1 MNSNIRLE
9 STKFVKISPFM
20 KRYLFMVFF
29 VMYSQA
35 SYAEELCQK
44 EKDRVDY
51 WNDVLKNR
59 STERGRDGHREAKKD
74 FLECLREDTENQKTN
89 NTIAP
94 KVYSTQITPT
104 RSNNS
109 VSSKSRNKN
118 QSSTY
123 SRRLVPTKNIRVQEF
138 AAFKGVKLN
147 RWREFFIESEICQT
161 NRGDMSLF
169 VKCAEERKRHLTAFN
184 SRWDANIQGLRPL
197 LDP

>member
-1 MNSNIRLE
+1 
-9 STKFVKISPFM
+9 M

-35 SYAEELCQK
+35 SYAEESCQK

-51 WNDVLKNR
+51 WNDALKHR
-59 STERGRDGHREAKKD
+59 STERGRDGHREAKKN
-74 FLECLREDTENQKTN
+74 FLVCLREDKENKKTN
-89 NTIAP
+89 TI
-94 KVYSTQITPT
+94 KDQNIYSTQKIPT

-118 QSSTY
+118 KSSTY
-123 SRRLVPTKNIRVQEF
+123 SRRFVPTKNIRVQEF
-138 AAFKGVKLN
+138 AAFKGVKLKS
-147 RWREFFIESEICQT
+147 WREFYTESETCRT

-169 VKCAEERKRHLTAFN
+169 VKCADERKRHLTAFN
-184 SRWDANIQGLRPL
+184 SRWDADIQDLRPL

>member
-1 MNSNIRLE
+1 
-9 STKFVKISPFM
+9 
-20 KRYLFMVFF
+20 MVFF
-29 VMYSQA
+29 VIFSQA
-35 SYAEELCQK
+35 LYAEESCQK

-184 SRWDANIQGLRPL
+184 LRWNDNTQNLKPL
-197 LDP
+197 LEP